1 MAEPLKP
8 QALKLLIFIVDRRQ
22 TQKVV
27 DILYEDHVRFHF
39 ITLAEGTAGTDLMA
53 LLGLDT
59 VDKSFIC
66 CLHTAAK
73 IPGLLSRASE
83 RLQLRKPGKGIAFI
97 MSLNGVNNSVL
108 QLLAKD
114 AENDTDG
121 EGPEL
126 ELEKEEKKERKAIEA
141 TRQCRYSLILS
152 IVNQG
157 FEDTLMDA
165 AKSAGARGGT
175 VLHGRK
181 MGVGEDAKFLGIS
194 IQSEKD
200 IVAILTTHEQKND
213 IMRAITQACGMSTE
227 ARGVIVSMPVDDI
240 EGLGS
245 VTSHKGQD
253 EGEE

>member
-1 MAEPLKP
+1 MTEPLKP
-8 QALKLLIFIVDRRQ
+8 QVLKLLAVIVDRRQ
-22 TQKVV
+22 TKKVV
-27 DILYEDHVRFHF
+27 DILYEDQVRFHF
-39 ITLAEGTAGTDLMA
+39 ITLAEGTAGTDLMT

-59 VDKSFIC
+59 VDKSLIC

-73 IPGLLSRASE
+73 IPELLRRISE

-97 MSLNGVNNSVL
+97 MPLNGVNNSVL
-108 QLLAKD
+108 QLLTKD
-114 AENDTDG
+114 AENDADG
-121 EGPEL
+121 EEPKVGKL
-126 ELEKEEKKERKAIEA
+126 GKEKETTSHHKY
-141 TRQCRYSLILS
+141 CMILS
-152 IVNQG
+152 IINQG
-157 FEDTLMDA
+157 HVDTLMDA

-181 MGVGEDAKFLGIS
+181 MGVEEDAKFLGIS

-200 IVAILTTHEQKND
+200 IVAILTTPEQKND

-245 VTSHKGQD
+245 VTSYKAQG
-253 EGEE
+253 EGEQ

>member
-1 MAEPLKP
+1 MTEPPKP
-8 QALKLLIFIVDRRQ
+8 QALKLLAIIVDRPQ
-22 TQKVV
+22 TRKVV

-39 ITLAEGTAGTDLMA
+39 ITLAEGTAGTDLMV

-59 VDKSFIC
+59 VDKSFIV

-73 IPGLLSRASE
+73 IPELLCRISE
-83 RLQLRKPGKGIAFI
+83 RLQLRKPGKGIAFT

-108 QLLAKD
+108 QLLTKD
-114 AENDTDG
+114 AKEAT
-121 EGPEL
+121 EE
-126 ELEKEEKKERKAIEA
+126 EEKKMAQEKSAVEA
-141 TRQCRYSLILS
+141 ARHNKYSLILS
-152 IVNQG
+152 IINQG
-157 FEDTLMDA
+157 FVDDLMDA

-181 MGVGEDAKFLGIS
+181 MGVEEDVKFLGIQV
-194 IQSEKD
+194 QSEKD

-245 VTSHKGQD
+245 VTSYKAQ
-253 EGEE
+253 GEEAK